1 MSKVKNSDFKYGE
14 FYKEIKLIHDLS
26 VPKEEQDW
34 ILTNPKGATPHEVV
48 LYLGCNVLR
57 TSHMIRTVYDIFK
70 LLEVDFV
77 AVGGGS
83 FCCGSPYT
91 REGDHELAKDAN
103 QHTVDSFMKFQPE
116 RVVMW
121 CPSCIHTYDEVM
133 DTEQPYLK
141 QHVTQFLVEKLEK
154 LNFVQEVPLK
164 VAMHY
169 HNANQSRRNEAE
181 AARQLFEALPGCEYI
196 DIGSDERLSRHCTP
210 EVQAAFGP
218 GAPGTPDTWDSFIDA
233 QLDAAVEQ
241 GATTFATLYHG
252 CQRLICPK
260 EEERPIP
267 IEHYLTVFARG
278 LGIEYPDQFKQWKL
292 WKDPSKVLEDM
303 AACMLVNNIDPA
315 RAEAM
320 VAKHFGA

>member
-1 MSKVKNSDFKYGE
+1 MSKGKNTDYNYGE

-26 VPKEEQDW
+26 VPKEDQDW
-34 ILTNPKGATPHEVV
+34 ILTHPKDATPHEVV

-70 LLEVDFV
+70 MLDVDFV

-83 FCCGSPYT
+83 FCCGSPYI
-91 REGDHELAKDAN
+91 REGDMEVAKDVN
-103 QHTVDSFMKFQPE
+103 EHTVDSFMKFQPE

-121 CPSCIHTYDEVM
+121 CPSCLHNYDEVM
-133 DTEQPYLK
+133 DTEQPYMK
-141 QHVTQFLVEKLEK
+141 QHVTQFLVEKLQQ

-169 HNANQSRRNEAE
+169 HKANQKRRDEAD
-181 AARQLFEALPGCEYI
+181 AARVLFEALPGCEYI
-196 DIGSDERLSRHCTP
+196 DIGSDERLSRHCTA
-210 EVQAAFGP
+210 EVQANLGP
-218 GAPGTPDTWDSFIDA
+218 GGWDGIIDA
-233 QLDAAVEQ
+233 QLNAAVEQ

-260 EEERPIP
+260 EDERPIP

-278 LGIEYPDQFKQWKL
+278 LGIEYTDQYKQWKL
-292 WKDPSKVLEDM
+292 WKDPSKVLQDM
-303 AACMLVNNIDPA
+303 APCMLVNNVDPA
-315 RAEAM
+315 KAEAM
-320 VAKHFGA
+320 VTRNFGA